1 VSRAN
6 PTTSA
11 DPALELIQ
19 DFVNTRDVEEETDA
33 LAAPAAMA
41 QWVGERASI
50 VAPDPDPAEHARTLA
65 LREALRAMLLANNG
79 VEVEPAALAPLR
91 AAAERARIK
100 VGVEGRELELRS
112 EPEGLAAF
120 EAQLLLAV
128 ADAQARGSWERIKAC
143 PADDCQWAFYD
154 RSRNR
159 SRTWCSMEVCG
170 NRSKTRSYRHRHSG
184 D

>member
-1 VSRAN
+1 M
-6 PTTSA
+6 
-11 DPALELIQ
+11 ELIR
-19 DFVNTRDVEEETDA
+19 DFVNTRDVEEDTDA
-33 LAAPAAMA
+33 LAEPAAMA

-50 VAPDPDPAEHARTLA
+50 EAPAPDPAEHARALE

-79 VEVEPAALAPLR
+79 AAVDPAALDPLR
-91 AAAERARIK
+91 QAAERAKIR
-100 VGVEGRELELRS
+100 VGVEDGEVELRS

-143 PADDCQWAFYD
+143 PAEDCQWAFYD
-154 RSRNR
+154 ESRNR

-170 NRSKTRSYRHRHSG
+170 NRSKTRSYRRRHSG
-184 D
+184 E

>member
-1 VSRAN
+1 VN
-6 PTTSA
+6 PKNA
-11 DPALELIQ
+11 DSALELIR
-19 DFVNTRDVEEETDA
+19 DFVNTRDVEEGTDA
-33 LAAPAAMA
+33 LAEPAAMA
-41 QWVGERASI
+41 QWVGERAAI
-50 VAPDPDPAEHARTLA
+50 EAADPDPAEHARTLE

-79 VEVEPAALAPLR
+79 VEVAPAALAPLR
-91 AAAERARIK
+91 AAAGRARIR
-100 VGVEGRELELRS
+100 VGVEGDELELRS
-112 EPEGLAAF
+112 QPEGLAAF
-120 EAQLLLAV
+120 EARLLLAV
-128 ADAQARGSWERIKAC
+128 ADAQARGSWERIKSC